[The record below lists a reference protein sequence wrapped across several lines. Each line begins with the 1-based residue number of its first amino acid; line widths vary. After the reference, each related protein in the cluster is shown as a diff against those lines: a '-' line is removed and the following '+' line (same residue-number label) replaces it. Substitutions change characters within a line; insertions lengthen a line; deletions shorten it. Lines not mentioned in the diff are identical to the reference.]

1 MCLCVRYP
9 EYFSWSL
16 DQHNIHVAVSQPSL
30 NDWMATEGLFVEDQ
44 TVHAHWI
51 DFTQRKIS
59 TLFV

>member
-9 EYFSWSL
+9 EYFSRSL
-16 DQHNIHVAVSQPSL
+16 RSRIHVAVSQPSL